1 MNVEFNSDS
10 ALGTKEYWDQH
21 YDVELTNFDDTGD
34 EGCVWFGRN
43 SENRMLKFVREN
55 VPSDAP
61 IVEMGLFCA
70 DCDQLSPGSRL
81 LSFLAILTG
90 DQRSQGYTKLCG
102 LDYSERAIEL
112 CRKTSNQQLEGKEVP
127 EINFQTADILSDL
140 NETQSQLCHKHDV
153 VLDKGTWD
161 AISLNGDRMLRLAQ
175 YRSAVLSLFR
185 ESGEKRYF
193 VIFSCNFTGDELVDL
208 FKCEALNFFQ
218 EIPTQS
224 QMTFGGK
231 TGVTT
236 TGVVFKVS

>member
-34 EGCVWFGRN
+34 EGCVWFGRS
-43 SENRMLKFVREN
+43 SENRMLKFIREN
-55 VPSDAP
+55 VPSDAS
-61 IVEMGLFCA
+61 IVDLGC
-70 DCDQLSPGSRL
+70 GNG
-81 LSFLAILTG
+81 SFLRRL
-90 DQRSQGYTKLCG
+90 RSQGYTKLCG
-102 LDYSERAIEL
+102 LDYSEKAIEL
-112 CRKTSNQQLEGKEVP
+112 CRKTSNQQLEGKEAP
-127 EINFQTADILSDL
+127 EIDFQTADILSDL
-140 NETQSQLCHKHDV
+140 NETQSQLCHRYDV

-185 ESGEKRYF
+185 GSGEKRYF
-193 VIFSCNFTGDELVDL
+193 VIFSCNFTRDELVEL

-218 EIPTQS
+218 EIPSQS

-236 TGVVFKVS
+236 TGVVFRVS